1 MSKVTVSSVVKFW
14 QWRLRSRDIGIS
26 ILLFCIS
33 CFLLVMCWVLAAASL
48 NGEFSLST
56 LLSLHEKQPLLFL
69 VDLFPFGVALGFLF
83 VQSQNAQLIHQLEEQ
98 NAAQSLSIE
107 EKADFAT
114 AIGDGRYDASL
125 ELQGGERDRLGT
137 SLLRMRDNLLENT
150 QKENEHSWVA
160 KGKEDI
166 AYVLR
171 MYTNLQELGYE
182 VLKKLVA
189 YINVVQGG
197 LFLYDEEKERLL
209 GLATYAYNREKLNHL
224 EFAIGEGLVG
234 QCAYERGI
242 IHRTEI
248 PEDYVSITSG
258 ILGDARP
265 KSILLVPLI
274 TDERLQGVIE
284 FASIQGAFSERD
296 IRFLEEVGETIA
308 RVVFNLRISQK
319 TEALLHEAQ
328 QMTTEL
334 RANEDLLRQNAEEM
348 QKTHEELERSNI
360 QLEAKIKEAE
370 NAQKRLHS
378 LLENASEV
386 ITIYSKEKSI
396 TYISPSVTTILG
408 YTPQEM
414 MDGKDRERLTQEG
427 VRILDEMF
435 EELISTPHEA
445 VTCQYIF
452 MKKDGVKVFMEVTGR
467 NLLEDPAIRGLI
479 LNSRDIT
486 ERLRAEKEE
495 RMKSKMQSLSENS
508 VDMIV
513 RLDPEGQFFY
523 ANPIVARF
531 FGVSVAEVVD
541 KNLLEVGM
549 PDVLR
554 ESISNA
560 IHEVVST
567 QEKWEQEVSIERDEE
582 KLILKLL
589 AIPEFDEGQL
599 ETILL
604 VGHDVTEAKRIENEI
619 QEKSHKIQES
629 INYAKRIQS
638 SILPD
643 VKLIQQY
650 FPKSFMYY
658 RPRDVV
664 SGDFPW
670 IFVKGDNI
678 YIAAVDCTGHGVPG
692 ALLSFIGFFTLN
704 NVVDHDASYSA
715 GKVLD
720 LLHAGVRKTLRQ
732 ERADADARDGMD
744 IALCKIDLKQMHMEY
759 AGAHRPLY
767 FVREAS
773 LEEYKGDRR
782 AIGGIPNARKPE
794 GEFTNYSLD
803 LKPGDRIF
811 FFSDGLP
818 DQQGGESGQKKYSP
832 QHIREVL
839 VEQREL
845 SMARLAQFIEEDFLH
860 HRGVWKQMDDVLL
873 IGIEF

>member
-1 MSKVTVSSVVKFW
+1 MGNTTIWSDLKFW
-14 QWRLRSRDIGIS
+14 RWRLRKREIGIA
-26 ILLFCIS
+26 IFLFCLS
-33 CFLLVMCWVLAAASL
+33 CFLDVLCWIFAAEALRGEFAFSSLAA
-48 NGEFSLST
+48 
-56 LLSLHEKQPLLFL
+56 LHAKQPILFL
-69 VDLFPFGVALGFLF
+69 TDLFPLIVGFGYLF
-83 VQSQNAQLIHQLEEQ
+83 IQSRNTNLIGDLEASNIAQNQ
-98 NAAQSLSIE
+98 SIE

-114 AIGDGRYDASL
+114 AIGDGRYDATL
-125 ELQGGERDRLGT
+125 ELKDGEHDRLGR
-137 SLLRMRDNLLENT
+137 SLLRMRDNLLANT
-150 QKENEHSWVA
+150 HKENEHSWVSR
-160 KGKEDI
+160 GKDEV
-166 AYVLR
+166 AYILR

-197 LFLYDEEKERLL
+197 LFLYDEEKERLF
-209 GLATYAYNREKLNHL
+209 GLATYAYNREKKNSL
-224 EFAIGEGLVG
+224 EFALGEGLVG

-248 PEDYVSITSG
+248 PDNYFTITSG

-284 FASIQGAFSERD
+284 FASLSEDFSERD
-296 IRFLEEVGETIA
+296 IHFLEEVGETVA
-308 RVVFNLRISQK
+308 RVIFNLRISQK

-328 QMTTEL
+328 QMTREL

-348 QKTHEELERSNI
+348 QKTHEELERSNV
-360 QLEAKIKEAE
+360 QLEAKIDEAE

-386 ITIYSKEKSI
+386 ITIYDKSQKI
-396 TYISPSVTTILG
+396 SYISPSVTKILG
-408 YTPQEM
+408 YSPQEM
-414 MDGKDRERLTQEG
+414 IDGKDRERLTQEG
-427 VRILDEMF
+427 LRVLHKMF
-435 EELISTPHEA
+435 DTLIETPHTS
-445 VTCQYIF
+445 VTFQYIF
-452 MKKDGVKVFMEVTGR
+452 MKKDGVKVSMEVTGR
-467 NLLEDPAIRGLI
+467 NMLDDSAIRGII

-486 ERLRAEKEE
+486 ERVRAEKEE

-513 RLDPEGQFFY
+513 RLNPEGQFFY
-523 ANPIVARF
+523 ANPIVARY
-531 FGVSVAEVVD
+531 FGVPVAEVVD
-541 KNLLEVGM
+541 KNLAEVGM
-549 PDVLR
+549 PEVLR
-554 ESISNA
+554 ESLQTAINA
-560 IHEVVST
+560 VVST
-567 QEKWEQEVSIERDEE
+567 QEKWEGEVSIVRDDE
-582 KLILKLL
+582 KLIVKLL
-589 AIPEFDEGQL
+589 AIPEFEDGGL

-619 QEKSHKIQES
+619 QEKNHKIQES
-629 INYAKRIQS
+629 INYAKRIQT

-643 VKLIQQY
+643 TKLIQQY

-670 IFVKGDNI
+670 FFVKDEYL

-704 NVVDHDASYSA
+704 NVVDHDSSYSA

-744 IALCKIDLKQMHMEY
+744 IALCKIDLKRMHMEY

-767 FVREAS
+767 MVREAE
-773 LEEYKGDRR
+773 LEEFKGDRR
-782 AIGGIPNARKPE
+782 AIGGIPNPRKAE
-794 GEFTNYSLD
+794 GEFTNYSID
-803 LKPGDRIF
+803 LHVGDRIF

-818 DQQGGESGQKKYSP
+818 DQQGGENGQKKYSP
-832 QHIREVL
+832 QHIREIL
-839 VEQREL
+839 LEQRKL
-845 SMARLAQFIEEDFLH
+845 SMQRLAQFIEEDFLQ
-860 HRGVWKQMDDVLL
+860 HRGTWRQMDDVLL

>member
-1 MSKVTVSSVVKFW
+1 MKNTVYWTDFRFW
-14 QWRLRSRDIGIS
+14 HWRLRGRDVGIA

-33 CFLLVMCWVLAAASL
+33 LVLVLFAWILAADALS
-48 NGEFSLST
+48 GEFSFAT
-56 LLSLHEKQPLLFL
+56 LLSLHRRQPVLIL
-69 VDLFPFGVALGFLF
+69 VDFFPIVVGFGFLF
-83 VQSQNAQLIHQLEEQ
+83 VQSRNAQLIRALEEDNQ
-98 NAAQSLSIE
+98 KQSKSIE
-107 EKADFAT
+107 EKADFAM
-114 AIGDGRYDASL
+114 AIGDGKYDATL
-125 ELQGGERDRLGT
+125 DVQDEEHDRLGRA
-137 SLLRMRDNLLENT
+137 LLRMRDNFLENT
-150 QKENEHSWVA
+150 QKENEQSWVS
-160 KGKEDI
+160 KGKDEV

-189 YINVVQGG
+189 YIHVVQGG
-197 LFLYDEEKERLL
+197 LFLYDEEKERLF
-209 GLATYAYNREKLNHL
+209 GLATYAYNRAKLNQL

-248 PEDYVSITSG
+248 PDDYCTITSG

-284 FASIQGAFSERD
+284 FASINSDFSERD
-296 IRFLEEVGETIA
+296 ITFLEEVGETVA
-308 RVVFNLRISQK
+308 RVIFNLRISQK
-319 TEALLHEAQ
+319 TEALLSEAQ
-328 QMTTEL
+328 QMTREL
-334 RANEDLLRQNAEEM
+334 RANEELLRQNAEEM
-348 QKTHEELERSNI
+348 QKTHQELEKSNV

-386 ITIYSKEKSI
+386 ITIYNKEQNI
-396 TYISPSVTTILG
+396 TYISPSVTKILG

-427 VRILDEMF
+427 VRILKKMF
-435 EELISTPHEA
+435 DSLIAAPHVP
-445 VTCQYIF
+445 VTQQYIF
-452 MKKDGVKVFMEVTGR
+452 MKKDGVKVSMEVTGR
-467 NLLEDPAIRGLI
+467 NLLDDPAIRGLI

-486 ERLRAEKEE
+486 ERVRAEKEE

-508 VDMIV
+508 VDMII
-513 RLDPEGQFFY
+513 RLNPEGQFFY
-523 ANPIVARF
+523 ANPIVSRF
-531 FGVSVAEVVD
+531 FGIELKDVVD
-541 KNLLEVGM
+541 HNLQEVSM
-549 PDVLR
+549 PEVLK
-554 ESISNA
+554 ESIQNSLNT
-560 IHEVVST
+560 VVET
-567 QEKWEQEVSIERDEE
+567 QAKWEQEVSVQQNDQT
-582 KLILKLL
+582 LILKLL
-589 AIPEFDEGQL
+589 AIPEYDEGIL
-599 ETILL
+599 ETVLL

-619 QEKSHKIQES
+619 QDKSRKIQES

-650 FPKSFMYY
+650 LPKSFMYY
-658 RPRDVV
+658 VPRDVV

-670 IFVKGDNI
+670 FFVKDD
-678 YIAAVDCTGHGVPG
+678 YLYVAAVDCTGHGVPG

-704 NVVDHDASYSA
+704 NVVDHDSSYSA
-715 GKVLD
+715 GKILD

-744 IALCKIDLKQMHMEY
+744 IALCKIDLKHMHMEY

-767 FVREAS
+767 LVRDAE
-773 LEEYKGDRR
+773 LEEFKGDRR

-794 GEFTNYSLD
+794 GEFTNYSID
-803 LKPGDRIF
+803 LHPGDRFF

-818 DQQGGESGQKKYSP
+818 DQQGGENGQKKYSP
-832 QHIREVL
+832 QHIREIL
-839 VEQREL
+839 VENRSL
-845 SMARLAQFIEEDFLH
+845 SMPKLVQFIEEDFLR
-860 HRGVWKQMDDVLL
+860 HRAQWRQMDDVLL
-873 IGIEF
+873 IGIEV

>member
-1 MSKVTVSSVVKFW
+1 M
-14 QWRLRSRDIGIS
+14 
-26 ILLFCIS
+26 LLFCLS
-33 CFLLVMCWVLAAASL
+33 LFLVILSWILAADAL
-48 NGEFSLST
+48 NGEFSMSS
-56 LLSLHEKQPLLFL
+56 LLSLHLRQPVLFL
-69 VDLFPFGVALGFLF
+69 TDIFPISIGFGYLFIQSRNTLRITALENENMI
-83 VQSQNAQLIHQLEEQ
+83 QSQ
-98 NAAQSLSIE
+98 SIE

-114 AIGDGRYDASL
+114 AIGDGRYDATLSL
-125 ELQGGERDRLGT
+125 QDAENDRLGR
-137 SLLRMRDNLLENT
+137 SLLRMRDNLLANT
-150 QKENEHSWVA
+150 QKENEHSWA
-160 KGKEDI
+160 TRGKDEI

-197 LFLYDEEKERLL
+197 LFLYNEEKERLY
-209 GLATYAYNREKLNHL
+209 GLATFAYNREKLNHL
-224 EFAIGEGLVG
+224 EFALGEGLVG

-248 PEDYVSITSG
+248 PENYFSITSG

-265 KSILLVPLI
+265 KSILLIPLI

-284 FASIQGAFSERD
+284 FASLNDDFSERD
-296 IRFLEEVGETIA
+296 IHFLEEVGETVA
-308 RVVFNLRISQK
+308 RVIFNLRISQK
-319 TEALLHEAQ
+319 TEALLDEAQ
-328 QMTTEL
+328 QMTREL
-334 RANEDLLRQNAEEM
+334 RTNEELLRQNAEEM
-348 QKTHEELERSNI
+348 QKTHEELERSNM
-360 QLEAKIKEAE
+360 QLEAKITEAE

-386 ITIYSKEKSI
+386 ITIYDRTQKI
-396 TYISPSVTTILG
+396 TYISPSVTKILG

-414 MDGKDRERLTQEG
+414 IDGKDRERLTQEG
-427 VRILDEMF
+427 VRSLHKTF
-435 EELISTPHEA
+435 ESLIENPH
-445 VTCQYIF
+445 VPITFQYIF
-452 MKKDGVKVFMEVTGR
+452 MKKDGVKVSMEVTGR
-467 NLLEDPAIRGLI
+467 NLLEDPAIRGII

-486 ERLRAEKEE
+486 ERVRAEKEE

-508 VDMIV
+508 VDMII
-513 RLDPEGQFFY
+513 RLNPEGQFFY

-531 FGVSVAEVVD
+531 FGVTVNEVVD
-541 KNLLEVGM
+541 KNLHDVAM

-554 ESISNA
+554 TSIQRA
-560 IHEVVST
+560 IEEVVSS
-567 QEKWEQEVSIERDEE
+567 QSKWEHEVSIERDGEV
-582 KLILKLL
+582 LILKLL
-589 AIPEFDEGQL
+589 AIPELEDGTL

-604 VGHDVTEAKRIENEI
+604 VGHDVTEAKRIENII
-619 QEKSHKIQES
+619 QEKNHKIQES

-643 VKLIQQY
+643 TKLIQQY

-658 RPRDVV
+658 VPRDVV

-670 IFVKGDNI
+670 FFVKDDYL

-704 NVVDHDASYSA
+704 NVVDHDATYSA

-732 ERADADARDGMD
+732 ERAGADARDGMD
-744 IALCKIDLKQMHMEY
+744 IALCKIDLKQMKLQY

-767 FVREAS
+767 LVRDAE
-773 LEEYKGDRR
+773 LEELKGDRR
-782 AIGGIPNARKPE
+782 AIGGIPNPRKPE
-794 GEFTNYSLD
+794 GSFTNYTLNIQS
-803 LKPGDRIF
+803 GDRIF

-818 DQQGGESGQKKYSP
+818 DQQGGENGMKKYSP
-832 QHIREVL
+832 QRIREVL
-839 VEQREL
+839 LENRKL
-845 SMARLAQFIEEDFLH
+845 SMPRLAQFIEEDFLK
-860 HRGVWKQMDDVLL
+860 HRGKWRQMDDVLL

>member
-1 MSKVTVSSVVKFW
+1 MKHVTIWSELKFW
-14 QWRLRSRDIGIS
+14 HWRLRSREIGVAL
-26 ILLFCIS
+26 LLFCLS
-33 CFLLVMCWVLAAASL
+33 FFLVILSWILAADAL
-48 NGEFSLST
+48 NGEFTMASLF
-56 LLSLHEKQPLLFL
+56 SLHLRQPILFL
-69 VDLFPFGVALGFLF
+69 TDFFPVFIGFGYLFLQSRNTTLITELEKENEA
-83 VQSQNAQLIHQLEEQ
+83 QSQ
-98 NAAQSLSIE
+98 SIE
-107 EKADFAT
+107 EKADFAM
-114 AIGDGRYDASL
+114 AIGDGKYNATLAIQDL
-125 ELQGGERDRLGT
+125 ENDRLGR
-137 SLLRMRDNLLENT
+137 SLLRMRDNLLANT
-150 QKENEHSWVA
+150 QKENEHSWVTR
-160 KGKEDI
+160 GKDEV

-197 LFLYDEEKERLL
+197 LFLYDEEKQRLY

-224 EFAIGEGLVG
+224 EFALGEGLVG

-248 PEDYVSITSG
+248 PDDYFTITSG

-284 FASIQGAFSERD
+284 FASLSEDFNERD
-296 IRFLEEVGETIA
+296 LHFLEEVGETVA
-308 RVVFNLRISQK
+308 RVIFNLRISQK

-328 QMTTEL
+328 QMTREL
-334 RANEDLLRQNAEEM
+334 RTNEELLRQNAEEM
-348 QKTHEELERSNI
+348 QKTHEELERSNV
-360 QLEAKIKEAE
+360 QLEAKITEAE

-386 ITIYSKEKSI
+386 ITIYDRTQKI
-396 TYISPSVTTILG
+396 TYISPSVTKILG

-414 MDGKDRERLTQEG
+414 IDGKDRERLTQEG
-427 VRILDEMF
+427 VRILHKTF
-435 EELISTPHEA
+435 ESLIENPHVP
-445 VTCQYIF
+445 VTYQYIF
-452 MKKDGVKVFMEVTGR
+452 MKKDGVKVSMEVTGR
-467 NLLEDPAIRGLI
+467 NLLEDPAIRGII

-486 ERLRAEKEE
+486 ERVRAEKEE

-513 RLDPEGQFFY
+513 RLNTEGQFFY
-523 ANPIVARF
+523 ANPIVSRF
-531 FGVSVAEVVD
+531 FGVTVSEVVD
-541 KNLLEVGM
+541 KNLQEVAM
-549 PDVLR
+549 PEVLR
-554 ESISNA
+554 ASIQDA
-560 IHEVVST
+560 LHEVIQSQT
-567 QEKWEQEVSIERDEE
+567 KWEHEVSIEREGE
-582 KLILKLL
+582 QLILKLL
-589 AIPEFDEGQL
+589 AIPEFEDGVL

-604 VGHDVTEAKRIENEI
+604 VGHDVTEAKRIENVI
-619 QEKSHKIQES
+619 QEKNHKIQES

-643 VKLIQQY
+643 TKLIQQY

-658 RPRDVV
+658 APRDVV

-670 IFVKGDNI
+670 FFVKDDYL

-732 ERADADARDGMD
+732 ERAEADARDGMD
-744 IALCKIDLKQMHMEY
+744 IALCKIDLKRMHLEF

-767 FVREAS
+767 LVRDAE
-773 LEEYKGDRR
+773 LEELKGDRR
-782 AIGGIPNARKPE
+782 AIGGIPNPRKPE

-803 LKPGDRIF
+803 LHTGDRIF

-818 DQQGGESGQKKYSP
+818 DQQGGENGMKKYSP

-839 VEQREL
+839 LENRKL
-845 SMARLAQFIEEDFLH
+845 SMPRLAQFIEEDFLR
-860 HRGVWKQMDDVLL
+860 HRGDWRQMDDVLL